1 MTLKNRI
8 YGHSLSAIEKE
19 LIFSR
24 EDTGFVRPIHASGAV
39 FSLDPSPFLQ
49 TPKREVYI
57 THCPPPGKHALIQAT
72 VSAVRQDIMRDRDGY
87 YTLVV
92 KDVEAWSPVDP
103 NTLVR
108 KQGLLSPDEIRDYFT
123 QPYTGEEEMV
133 DRVALCSALYAVS
146 SPPLPEE
153 KGGVYA
159 AVLGKRKP
167 WLGFRKSLGI
177 IPREFQKISSPYY
190 YSISDQ
196 EKKVPN
202 TQAEEI
208 NLAYHNPERFPMHIP
223 VVLDEVEVRSAKTY
237 SLDMQSLSPMV
248 TAFMLDALIIR
259 PEIPASLES
268 YVTDSL
274 YTVLEEFK
282 GSGWVPYTQDFSSLV
297 PRLSL
302 SFARYNA
309 HLKLSKE
316 DVTQAVD
323 LWSDMYY
330 QAKRVV
336 STQYEVSQLY
346 RLDDNSRKLYLNL
359 VESYGLETP
368 IPLNVVREQNA
379 LFRNDWDFEEAIN
392 TLNRYGLLTKPGHDS
407 IKILDNRPVKA

>member
-1 MTLKNRI
+1 MTLKTRM

-39 FSLDPSPFLQ
+39 FYLDPSPFLQ

-57 THCPPPGKHALIQAT
+57 AHCPPPGKHALIQAT
-72 VSAVRQDIMRDRDGY
+72 VSEVRQDIMRDRDGY

-92 KDVEAWSPVDP
+92 KYVEAWSPVDP
-103 NTLVR
+103 NTLVG
-108 KQGLLSPDEIRDYFT
+108 KQGLLSRDEIRDYFT
-123 QPYTGEEEMV
+123 KPYTGEEEIV

-153 KGGVYA
+153 KGGVHA

-223 VVLDEVEVRSAKTY
+223 IVLDEVEVRSATTY

-248 TAFMLDALIIR
+248 TAFMLDALITR

-309 HLKLSKE
+309 HLKLSKK

-336 STQYEVSQLY
+336 STQYPVSQLY
-346 RLDDNSRKLYLNL
+346 RLDDNARKLYLNL

-368 IPLNVVREQNA
+368 IPLNEVREQRA

-392 TLNRYGLLTKPGHDS
+392 TLNRYGLLTRPGHDS
-407 IKILDNRPVKA
+407 IKILDNRSVKA